1 MQLLEKLQEPLLTAA
16 AAAHQEEEYAAHL
29 NIISSYSSL
38 GADPAW
44 TQRLAL
50 PVWMDELAAARYMMA
65 PAACLL
71 DVTPAAH
78 QVDVDVA
85 CPYRTSFTAIL
96 CLLCYPLALT

>member
-16 AAAHQEEEYAAHL
+16 AAAHQEEESAAHL

-44 TQRLAL
+44 TTTSAAC
-50 PVWMDELAAARYMMA
+50 WMDELAAARYMMA

-85 CPYRTSFTAIL
+85 CSYRTSFTAIL